1 MQLPDI
7 KQLEK
12 ILKLCRKQG
21 VTELTMSDMSFKFG
35 DLPRDQTAD
44 EPEANA
50 LGLTDEQLAFYSVDP
65 LLQENEQ

>member
-1 MQLPDI
+1 MQLPDL

-21 VTELTMSDMSFKFG
+21 VTDLSMEGMSFKFG
-35 DLPRDQTAD
+35 DLPREQADD
-44 EPEANA
+44 EPEINA
-50 LGLTDEQLAFYSVDP
+50 HGLTDEQLAFYSVDP